1 MEMLKKRPAWF
12 RPGPA
17 DECLMQLEQGN
28 ATMYDCVRDLIKD
41 KEGYIEAMA
50 VWLATWPT
58 EQFMIIQFENLT
70 ADASHTAVLNDVM
83 RFVDID
89 PSKGP
94 QELPQ
99 ANSRKG
105 DVNPEGWKMKKRLK
119 FLDDSMRVG
128 DSLATRPTDPN
139 LPHSKPIATME
150 LAMPKMFRLLTDRR
164 TARSTFSLELST
176 LRCP

>member
-1 MEMLKKRPAWF
+1 M
-12 RPGPA
+12 
-17 DECLMQLEQGN
+17 
-28 ATMYDCVRDLIKD
+28 RDLIKD

-58 EQFMIIQFENLT
+58 EQFMIIQVGRMVGPRPGRAPKRVQGVHHCACRSGGQPLVCLLRQAAGVRPFTNHTSAQPCKQPQFENLT

-105 DVNPEGWKMKKRLK
+105 DVNPEGWKMKKAE
-119 FLDDSMRVG
+119 F
-128 DSLATRPTDPN
+128 
-139 LPHSKPIATME
+139 ME
-150 LAMPKMFRLLTDRR
+150 L
-164 TARSTFSLELST
+164 LSYAQP
-176 LRCP
+176 LSER